1 MTTHGFTV
9 TLAGAP
15 AGFPETHADALFEAF
30 DGDVGPALSNG
41 RALLDCAV
49 AGDLL
54 VPTVAPSSGSPRR
67 SGSPWTASR
76 SPPPSSAP
84 RPDHPGGAGRSG
96 PRFRLRLGIE
106 KRSAGDRRVR
116 GHQTRRR

>member
-54 VPTVAPSSGSPRR
+54 VPTVARVVRVAEALGLTVDRVEIP
-67 SGSPWTASR
+67 A
-76 SPPPSSAP
+76 AE
-84 RPDHPGGAGRSG
+84 
-96 PRFRLRLGIE
+96 FR
-106 KRSAGDRRVR
+106 AAA
-116 GHQTRRR
+116 